1 MNATVTYVCLIP
13 IFFIPVLN
21 TVKFK
26 GFVVELRELKYMFI
40 FFVTFYLLVFLKII
54 IKCELYTNE
63 T

>member
-1 MNATVTYVCLIP
+1 MTPLIP
-13 IFFIPVLN
+13 MFFIPVLN

-26 GFVVELRELKYMFI
+26 GFVVELRELKCMFI
-40 FFVTFYLLVFLKII
+40 LFVTFYLLVFLKII